1 MAGLAIFLIMRGSRR
16 VIAISISLGRPRFL
30 CAAGCFLAALL
41 VELAGFALVVTGSVL
56 TVENNKRIQ
65 IVEDTYTTVGYIEQM
80 PVSTDKVPVPN
91 PCNGTTSVQKT
102 SYGEYIYPEDL
113 DFPGANYVVKPEFRP
128 YYVFNEPKFSLYG
141 YDDTFYVVEFTPL
154 EPVGDDGAPVEVEI
168 TKVLFSKDNNDQGT
182 CTMPDLALHEGDHI
196 TVCQCWDATR
206 HPMEP
211 GEKYAAEL
219 TKWWNCPERQVDKY
233 VVYNRPH
240 SGRTDRN
247 GKHTGTENLPDDKDW
262 GYQSPYYP
270 QIAHVT
276 GKDFYE
282 KGNPGY
288 NFVQWAKNVEQRV
301 HSFCALGTNSLELLP
316 SWHKKTIVLSDGR
329 EITPE
334 ELESGQDTLITPA
347 KSVTA
352 SDDNNIAYYTPMT
365 SFTASFQIPNGTI
378 QQFDAALKEHVPEAG
393 RLNITYDDRGY
404 SEIRKSLD
412 NSRAMALLLL
422 LAGIMAALSIVALL
436 LYFFVVKEKKRT
448 AIERS
453 LGMTKSQC
461 RVSLLAGLIILTVF
475 SACAGSVCG
484 TLALDKVREP
494 QVTASTTEERDS
506 LYSYDT
512 RYSTWA
518 AGRELAEKTEIDV
531 EVPVYV
537 SYTIPLCISLL
548 VLVLALMLMTAGF
561 RTDPIYLLSTREK
574 E

>member
-1 MAGLAIFLIMRGSRR
+1 M
-16 VIAISISLGRPRFL
+16 
-30 CAAGCFLAALL
+30 
-41 VELAGFALVVTGSVL
+41 
-56 TVENNKRIQ
+56 
-65 IVEDTYTTVGYIEQM
+65 
-80 PVSTDKVPVPN
+80 
-91 PCNGTTSVQKT
+91 
-102 SYGEYIYPEDL
+102 
-113 DFPGANYVVKPEFRP
+113 
-128 YYVFNEPKFSLYG
+128 
-141 YDDTFYVVEFTPL
+141 
-154 EPVGDDGAPVEVEI
+154 
-168 TKVLFSKDNNDQGT
+168 
-182 CTMPDLALHEGDHI
+182 
-196 TVCQCWDATR
+196 
-206 HPMEP
+206 
-211 GEKYAAEL
+211 
-219 TKWWNCPERQVDKY
+219 
-233 VVYNRPH
+233 VYSRPH

-247 GKHTGTENLPDDKDW
+247 GKHTGTENFPDDIDW

-276 GKDFYE
+276 GKDFYK
-282 KGNPGY
+282 KGSPGY

-316 SWHKKTIVLSDGR
+316 GWHKKTIVLSYGR

-334 ELESGQDTLITPA
+334 ELESGQDTLIIPA

-352 SDDNNIAYYTPMT
+352 SDDNNIAYYAPMT

-378 QQFDAALKEHVPEAG
+378 QKFDAALKEHVPEAG
-393 RLNITYDDRGY
+393 RLNIIYDDRGY

-412 NSRAMALLLL
+412 NSRAMALLL
-422 LAGIMAALSIVALL
+422 
-436 LYFFVVKEKKRT
+436 YFFVVKEKKRT
-448 AIERS
+448 AIEHS

-461 RVSLLAGLIILTVF
+461 RVSLLAGLIMLTVF

-494 QVTASTTEERDS
+494 QVTASTAEERDS

-518 AGRELAEKTEIDV
+518 AGRVLAEKTEIDV

-537 SYTIPLCISLL
+537 SYAMPLCISLL
-548 VLVLALMLMTAGF
+548 VLVLALILMTAGF

>member
-1 MAGLAIFLIMRGSRR
+1 M
-16 VIAISISLGRPRFL
+16 
-30 CAAGCFLAALL
+30 
-41 VELAGFALVVTGSVL
+41 
-56 TVENNKRIQ
+56 
-65 IVEDTYTTVGYIEQM
+65 
-80 PVSTDKVPVPN
+80 
-91 PCNGTTSVQKT
+91 
-102 SYGEYIYPEDL
+102 
-113 DFPGANYVVKPEFRP
+113 
-128 YYVFNEPKFSLYG
+128 
-141 YDDTFYVVEFTPL
+141 VEFTPL
-154 EPVGDDGAPVEVEI
+154 EPVWDDGAPVEVEI
-168 TKVLFSKDNNDQGT
+168 TKVLFSKDNKSQGT
-182 CTMPDLALHEGDHI
+182 CVTPDTALHEGDHI
-196 TVCQCWDATR
+196 TVCQCWGATR
-206 HPMEP
+206 YPMEP

-219 TKWWNCPERQVDKY
+219 AKWWNCPEHQVDEY
-233 VVYNRPH
+233 VVYSRPH

-247 GKHTGTENLPDDKDW
+247 GKHIGTENFPDDKDW
-262 GYQSPYYP
+262 GFQSPYYP

-282 KGNPGY
+282 KGSPGY

-301 HSFCALGTNSLELLP
+301 HSFCALGINSLELLP
-316 SWHKKTIVLSDGR
+316 SWHKKTNVLRDGR

-334 ELESGQDTLITPA
+334 EFESGAPVCMISKEFAGRNGLKVGDKVNMPFVCAMYRDISSIGGRPHASFSLLDADGEFYEPFFEQEYEVVGLIDCLEMYGIESGQDTLIIPA

-378 QQFDAALKEHVPEAG
+378 QQFNAALKEHVPEAG

-448 AIERS
+448 AIEHS

-461 RVSLLAGLIILTVF
+461 RVSLLAGLIMLTVF

-494 QVTASTTEERDS
+494 QVTASTAEERDS

-518 AGRELAEKTEIDV
+518 AGRVLAEKTEIDV

-537 SYTIPLCISLL
+537 SYAMPLCISLL
-548 VLVLALMLMTAGF
+548 VLVLALILMTAGF